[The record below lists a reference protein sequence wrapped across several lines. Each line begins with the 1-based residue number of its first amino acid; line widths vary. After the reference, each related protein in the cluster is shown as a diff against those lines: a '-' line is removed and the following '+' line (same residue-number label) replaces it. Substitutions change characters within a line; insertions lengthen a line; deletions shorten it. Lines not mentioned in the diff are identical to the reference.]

1 MGEGPPL
8 RIVQPEG
15 LDQPVTP
22 FASEASTDAL
32 RAISVSSS
40 TLDRRNTRHVSSYR
54 NRASGTCLKV
64 YSPESRLCHPLQCV
78 APVTP
83 EGTPKQRV
91 HISSR
96 TGGVALCG
104 VYPLATVD
112 PELREGVEC
121 SSCRNSFENR
131 RRIHGGAYTM
141 RPKRGIVDASR
152 YGVLPWP
159 DDVVVGDEQAS

>member
-1 MGEGPPL
+1 MRHLLQYPLYMTAEG
-8 RIVQPEG
+8 R
-15 LDQPVTP
+15 
-22 FASEASTDAL
+22 
-32 RAISVSSS
+32 
-40 TLDRRNTRHVSSYR
+40 
-54 NRASGTCLKV
+54 
-64 YSPESRLCHPLQCV
+64 
-78 APVTP
+78 
-83 EGTPKQRV
+83 PKQRV